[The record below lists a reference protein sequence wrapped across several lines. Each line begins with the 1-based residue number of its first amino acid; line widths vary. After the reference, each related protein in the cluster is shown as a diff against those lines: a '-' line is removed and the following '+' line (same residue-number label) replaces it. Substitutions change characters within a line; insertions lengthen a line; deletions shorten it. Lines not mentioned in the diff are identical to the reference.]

1 MEELIDFTGGGL
13 LQQRKRDV
21 RLPPFWTEKPASWF
35 ALAEARFRSSGVVL
49 EQHRFDLLVGSLNMT
64 SIGQVI
70 DLVENPVQCIYCA
83 NIVSTTRAPDLYSGD
98 LES

>member
-13 LQQRKRDV
+13 LQQRTRDV

-35 ALAEARFRSSGVVL
+35 ALAEARFRSSGVVT
-49 EQHRFDLLVGSLNMT
+49 EHHRFDLLVGSLSMT

-70 DLVENPVQCIYCA
+70 DLVENP
-83 NIVSTTRAPDLYSGD
+83 PDLLPYSMLKAKLLCAHQLTD
-98 LES
+98 